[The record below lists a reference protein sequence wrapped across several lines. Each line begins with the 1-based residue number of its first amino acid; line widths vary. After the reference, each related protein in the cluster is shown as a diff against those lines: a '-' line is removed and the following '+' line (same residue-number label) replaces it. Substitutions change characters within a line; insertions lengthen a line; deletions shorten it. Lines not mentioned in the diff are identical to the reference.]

1 MKIDDLR
8 TLVVE
13 ARKAQG
19 LSQREL
25 SELSGVGESVI
36 YKLESGRRDVTLSSF
51 AAVLSALGFEL
62 CCRSPLGGEVSL
74 AR

>member
-1 MKIDDLR
+1 MKIDDLS

-36 YKLESGRRDVTLSSF
+36 YKLESGRGDVTLSSF

-62 CCRSPLGGEVSL
+62 RCRSPLGGEVSL
-74 AR
+74 DR